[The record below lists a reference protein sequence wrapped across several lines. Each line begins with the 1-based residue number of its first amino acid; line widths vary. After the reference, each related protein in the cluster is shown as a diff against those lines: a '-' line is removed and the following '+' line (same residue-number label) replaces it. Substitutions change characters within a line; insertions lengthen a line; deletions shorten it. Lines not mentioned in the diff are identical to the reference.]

1 MIDPPSLNWIERW
14 AVRTLTRSPRVGL
27 LVVKEFGSPL
37 LYVARDR
44 NDRAMPEE
52 FDAPPDPEPAA
63 HEFERMFH
71 APSYGE
77 DE

>member
-1 MIDPPSLNWIERW
+1 MIYPPGLNWIERW
-14 AVRTLTRSPRVGL
+14 AVRTLTRSSRVGM

-44 NDRAMPEE
+44 DDLVMPLE
-52 FDAPPDPEPAA
+52 FGAADEPTSMQL
-63 HEFERMFH
+63 ERLYH

>member
-1 MIDPPSLNWIERW
+1 MIYLPDLNWFERW
-14 AVRTLTRSPRVGL
+14 ALRTLVRSPRVGM
-27 LVVKEFGSPL
+27 LVVKQFGSPL

-44 NDRAMPEE
+44 GDLVMPAEFNDS
-52 FDAPPDPEPAA
+52 PEPASMQL
-63 HEFERMFH
+63 ERLYH

>member
-1 MIDPPSLNWIERW
+1 MIYPPELNWIERW
-14 AVRTLTRSPRVGL
+14 AVRVLTRSPRVGM
-27 LVVKEFGSPL
+27 LVVKQFGSPL

-44 NDRAMPEE
+44 DDLVMPAE
-52 FDAPPDPEPAA
+52 FGAPDEPASMQL
-63 HEFERMFH
+63 ERLYH